1 MPLSGLVDGEPVV
14 SCLLTEEEWAQL
26 KDDVRAKRRTATMRC
41 GWKGLAKTSKLGT
54 QYFAHAPGGD
64 SCSAGESAQQLRAK
78 AVIVE
83 AIARAGWT
91 AQTEVPG
98 DGWVADVM
106 ATRGD
111 VRVVFEVQWS
121 RQDLAEYRHRQ
132 NRYLDSGIAGIA
144 WFARHADG
152 LPRADK
158 QLPVFGLD
166 IDDAGE
172 ATVMV
177 GAASIPLAE
186 AVDRLLTRRLQHRE
200 YVANGQ
206 PALVIVGA
214 GIMGCYRCHK
224 EFGAWT
230 ARQTIVE
237 GRCGRREIRDQ
248 RPRVFAQHRA
258 EALPEVRAA
267 GEQMAQELGVAPGRI
282 FRRYTQTAGKHYMR
296 SPARTA
302 TPPAATCSSPSCSTG
317 RTPPATPDTRP
328 RDGGGPSA
336 LVSGWRRGALPDPS
350 GGGARRVRTAVRG
363 RPGADSSP
371 AVGHRERRLHHRLRR
386 HCRGD
391 PSPPSRGSHVRQAL
405 SRQVMTYRGLG
416 CPDRASSGGWCGG

>member
-26 KDDVRAKRRTATMRC
+26 KDDLRAKRRTATMRC
-41 GWKGLAKTSKLGT
+41 GWKGLAKTSRLGT

-64 SCSAGESAQQLRAK
+64 SCSAGESAQHLRAK

-177 GAASIPLAE
+177 GVASIPLAE

-206 PALVIVGA
+206 PALVVVGA

-224 EFGAWT
+224 EFGVWT

-282 FRRYTQTAGKHYMR
+282 FRRYTQTAGGHYMAFTCPHCNATCGDMFVAELFNGKNSVR
-296 SPARTA
+296 NTQIHVPATVVVRPHWCLAGDEGLCPIPPEAALAEYARLYAADPEPTPARQWA
-302 TPPAATCSSPSCSTG
+302 TESGVSTI
-317 RTPPATPDTRP
+317 A
-328 RDGGGPSA
+328 
-336 LVSGWRRGALPDPS
+336 
-350 GGGARRVRTAVRG
+350 
-363 RPGADSSP
+363 
-371 AVGHRERRLHHRLRR
+371 AVGTAAGIPVHQAVARMFGR
-386 HCRGD
+386 H
-391 PSPPSRGSHVRQAL
+391 
-405 SRQVMTYRGLG
+405 
-416 CPDRASSGGWCGG
+416 